1 MRSRQCERYSGVGAV
16 SSVGERFLDTEEVIS
31 SILIPPTMKNSIKM
45 GVFDS
50 TLLGAPARCPATTA

>member
-31 SILIPPTMKNSIKM
+31 SILIPPTIKLHSFLRV
-45 GVFDS
+45 GVF
-50 TLLGAPARCPATTA
+50 AVQQ